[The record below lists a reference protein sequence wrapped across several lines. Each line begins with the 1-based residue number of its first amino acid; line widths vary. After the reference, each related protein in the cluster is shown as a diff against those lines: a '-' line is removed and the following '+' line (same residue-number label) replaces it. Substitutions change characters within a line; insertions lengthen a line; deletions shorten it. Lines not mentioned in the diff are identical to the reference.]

1 VWQRVKKHT
10 ALQIFSLVN
19 NPVLLIV
26 PTCKGRKMAGR
37 DGTGRGVYPVSLM
50 MMMMMMKRG
59 FI

>member
-1 VWQRVKKHT
+1 MATGKKAYSFT
-10 ALQIFSLVN
+10 NFSLVN

-50 MMMMMMKRG
+50 MMMKRG